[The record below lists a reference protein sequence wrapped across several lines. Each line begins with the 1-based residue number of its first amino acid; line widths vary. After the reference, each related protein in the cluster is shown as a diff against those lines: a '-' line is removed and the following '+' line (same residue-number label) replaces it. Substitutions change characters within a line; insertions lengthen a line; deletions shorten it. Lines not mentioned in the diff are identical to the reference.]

1 MDTSMKYF
9 LILAA
14 LFLLGACDSKSGASG
29 SSSDKE
35 TASGD
40 VKEITV
46 YSGRKE
52 VYAQPLFELFEKKTG
67 IKIVVKSGKTGA
79 LANMLLTEK
88 DNSPADIFFAQDSS
102 NLGALSAAGVIEKL
116 PESILNKVDS
126 RFRSPK
132 GDWVG
137 TSGRARVLVYNKYMV
152 KAEDLPKSMYDLADA
167 KWKGKLGWAP
177 KNGSFQ
183 SHVTAMLQTEGE
195 GKTVKWLKDMKA
207 NGVEDYPK
215 NSPIVKAV
223 AEGKIAAGLVNHYYL
238 YKIRKDMKEAEKAEN
253 HFFADG
259 DIGLF
264 VNISGV
270 ALVKASKKK
279 AAAQQF
285 IDFLLSEEAQIIFK
299 EENFEYPLAAGVD
312 AYKELK
318 PLKDINP
325 VKCDLGSLDNIEATQ
340 KALEAAGC
348 L

>member
-1 MDTSMKYF
+1 MKY
-9 LILAA
+9 LLSLLA
-14 LFLLGACDSKSGASG
+14 LLLLGACDSKEGATG
-29 SSSDKE
+29 SRPGKPAVSS
-35 TASGD
+35 
-40 VKEITV
+40 VKELTV

-52 VYAQPLFELFEKKTG
+52 VYAKPLFELFEKKTG
-67 IKIVVKSGKTGA
+67 IKIIVKTGKTGA

-88 DNSPADIFFAQDSS
+88 ENSPADVFFAQDSS
-102 NLGALSAAGVIEKL
+102 NLGALSAAGIIEKL
-116 PESILNKVDS
+116 SESTLSKVDS

-137 TSGRARVLVYNKYMV
+137 TSGRARVLVYNKDMV
-152 KAEDLPKSMYDLADA
+152 KAEDLPKSIYDLTDP

-183 SHVTAMLQTEGE
+183 SHVTAMLQSDGE
-195 GKTVKWLKDMKA
+195 VKTIKWLKDMKA
-207 NGVEDYPK
+207 NSVGDYPK

-253 HFFADG
+253 HFFTDG
-259 DIGLF
+259 DAGMF

-279 AAAQQF
+279 EAAQQF
-285 IDFLLSEEAQIIFK
+285 IDFLLSKEAQEIFK
-299 EENFEYPLAAGVD
+299 EENFEYPLAAGVE
-312 AYKELK
+312 AYKALK
-318 PLKDINP
+318 PLKEINP

>member
-1 MDTSMKYF
+1 MKY
-9 LILAA
+9 ILSLMA
-14 LFLLGACDSKSGASG
+14 LLLLGACDSKEGAAG
-29 SSSDKE
+29 SKPEKAEAGNSE
-35 TASGD
+35 
-40 VKEITV
+40 VKELTV

-52 VYAQPLFELFEKKTG
+52 VYATPLFKKFEEKTG
-67 IKIVVKSGKTGA
+67 IKIIVKSGKTGA

-102 NLGALSAAGVIEKL
+102 NLGALSAGGIIEKL

-137 TSGRARVLVYNKYMV
+137 TSGRARVLVYNKDLV
-152 KAEDLPKSMYDLADA
+152 KPEDLPKSMYDLTDP

-177 KNGSFQ
+177 ANGSFQ
-183 SHVTAMLQTEGE
+183 SHLTAMLQTEGE
-195 GKTVKWLKDMKA
+195 AKTVKWLKDMKA
-207 NGVEDYPK
+207 NGVQDRPK
-215 NSPIVKAV
+215 NTPIVKDV
-223 AEGKIAAGLVNHYYL
+223 AAGKLAAGLVNHYYL
-238 YKIRKDMKEAEKAEN
+238 YKVRKDMKEAEKAEN
-253 HFFADG
+253 HFFGDG
-259 DIGLF
+259 DVGMF

-279 AAAQQF
+279 EAAQQF
-285 IDFLLSEEAQIIFK
+285 IDFLLSKEAQEIFK
-299 EENFEYPLAAGVD
+299 TENFEYPLAAGVE
-312 AYKELK
+312 AYEALK
-318 PLKDINP
+318 PLKEINP

>member
-1 MDTSMKYF
+1 MKYILT
-9 LILAA
+9 LITVL
-14 LFLLGACDSKSGASG
+14 LLGACDKKDGAAGSKSVDGET
-29 SSSDKE
+29 SSKS
-35 TASGD
+35 D
-40 VKEITV
+40 VKELTV

-52 VYAQPLFELFEKKTG
+52 AYATPLFKAFEEKTG
-67 IKIVVKSGKTGA
+67 IKIIVKSGKTGA
-79 LANMLLTEK
+79 LANMLITEK

-102 NLGALSAAGVIEKL
+102 NLGALSAGGIIEKL

-137 TSGRARVLVYNKYMV
+137 TSGRARVLVYNKDLV
-152 KAEDLPKSMYDLADA
+152 KAEDLPKSMYDLTDP

-177 KNGSFQ
+177 TNGSFQ
-183 SHVTAMLQTEGE
+183 SHLTAMLQTEGE
-195 GKTVKWLKDMKA
+195 AKTVKWLKDMKA
-207 NGVEDYPK
+207 NGIQDRPK
-215 NSPIVKAV
+215 NTPIVQDV
-223 AEGKIAAGLVNHYYL
+223 AAGKLAAGLVNHYYL
-238 YKIRKDMKEAEKAEN
+238 YKVRKDMKEAEKAEN

-259 DIGLF
+259 DIGMF

-279 AAAQQF
+279 EAAQQF
-285 IDFLLSEEAQIIFK
+285 IDFLLSKEAQEIFK
-299 EENFEYPLAAGVD
+299 TENFEYPLASGVET
-312 AYKELK
+312 YKELK
-318 PLKDINP
+318 PLSEINP

>member
-1 MDTSMKYF
+1 MKY
-9 LILAA
+9 ILSLLAV
-14 LFLLGACDSKSGASG
+14 LLLGACDSKEGAAGSKSDGTSGADSK
-29 SSSDKE
+29 SE
-35 TASGD
+35 
-40 VKEITV
+40 VKELTV

-52 VYAQPLFELFEKKTG
+52 DYAKPLFEEFEKNTG
-67 IKIVVKSGKTGA
+67 IKIIVKPGKTGA

-88 DNSPADIFFAQDSS
+88 ENSPADIFFAQDSS
-102 NLGALSAAGVIEKL
+102 NLGALSAAGIIEKL
-116 PESILNKVDS
+116 PDSILNKVDS

-137 TSGRARVLVYNKYMV
+137 TSGRARVLVYNKDLV
-152 KAEDLPKSMYDLADA
+152 KPEDLPKSMYDLTDP

-177 KNGSFQ
+177 TNGSFQ
-183 SHVTAMLQTEGE
+183 SHIAAMLQSEGE
-195 GKTVKWLKDMKA
+195 AKTIKWLKDMKA
-207 NGVEDYPK
+207 NGVLDRPK
-215 NSPIVKAV
+215 NTPIVKDV
-223 AEGKIAAGLVNHYYL
+223 AAGKLAAGLVNHYYL
-238 YKIRKDMKEAEKAEN
+238 YKVRKDMKEAEKAEN

-259 DIGLF
+259 DIGMF

-279 AAAQQF
+279 EAAQQF
-285 IDFLLSEEAQIIFK
+285 IDFLLSKDAQIIFK
-299 EENFEYPLAAGVD
+299 DKNYEYPLTSGVE

-318 PLKDINP
+318 PLIEINP